1 MTISLERPAVP
12 ASGVEDMV
20 EPYDE
25 RHTVV
30 TLQLAVSR
38 HQLAAALENAAVG
51 LHGDLTDPDGWTV
64 EEIRDWVSFGLC
76 CMNATE
82 LEESAMGMAEMAA
95 PDFYD
100 TSLQWFIH
108 GVYRAVDRAFPKTS

>member
-12 ASGVEDMV
+12 ASSVEDMV

-38 HQLAAALENAAVG
+38 HQLAAALEDAAVRFEG
-51 LHGDLTDPDGWTV
+51 ELTDPDEWAV
-64 EEIRDWVSFGLC
+64 EQIRDWVSFNLSH
-76 CMNATE
+76 MSALE
-82 LEESAMGMAEMAA
+82 LEQGAQSMAEMAA
-95 PDFYD
+95 PDYYD
-100 TSLQWFIH
+100 TSLQWFVH
-108 GVYRAVDRAFPKTS
+108 GVYRAVDRAFPKTV